1 MIMNI
6 AADFKPSITQPHY
19 LIRNR
24 LLEAITSLAGQL
36 KGRMMDFGCG
46 QKPYYSLFNVDQYI
60 GVDFENPGHSH
71 ANEAIDV
78 FYDGKTIPFER
89 EHFDSI
95 FSSEVFEHI
104 FNLPDILKELNR
116 VLKVDGLMLITCPFS
131 FCEHEVPNDF
141 ARYTSFAIKHLLQQN
156 GFEIVQQV
164 KTGNSIEAISQLQ
177 LTYIHQ
183 HITPVVRKV
192 PVVRSVFRFVT
203 YTSINIAALVLG
215 KIFPAGKDLYMNNVV
230 LCRKVQ
236 NIAP

>member
-89 EHFDSI
+89 EYFDSI

-203 YTSINIAALVLG
+203 YTSINITALVLG

>member
-36 KGRMMDFGCG
+36 NGRMMDFGCG

-78 FYDGKTIPFER
+78 FYDGKTIPFEK

-141 ARYTSFAIKHLLQQN
+141 ARYTSFALKHLLQQN
-156 GFEIVQQV
+156 GFEIVHQV

-203 YTSINIAALVLG
+203 YTSINIGALVLG

>member
-46 QKPYYSLFNVDQYI
+46 QKPYYSLFDVDQYI

-78 FYDGKTIPFER
+78 FYDGKTIPFEK

-141 ARYTSFAIKHLLQQN
+141 ARYTSFALKHLLQQN
-156 GFEIVQQV
+156 GFEIVQQL

-215 KIFPAGKDLYMNNVV
+215 KILPAGKDLYMNNVV